1 MSFHFKNLVKKP
13 YLLVFLNGF
22 MLASLCY
29 FQMERSYEN
38 ELYFAIK
45 QSINN
50 RMDSDD
56 TQDSLIVKTMHTCH
70 YLMSDRATVFG
81 HEDMGTGFKMNYLH
95 PTTVDLMTARGA
107 CGAYSV
113 VLARM
118 LKTANFDVRIAQ
130 MKANGIFAAHNVVE
144 VQANKGWVVLDP
156 TFDVYFTKPDHSLAA
171 FEDVSRD
178 WNYYR
183 KQTPSTYD
191 TAYRYADVRYT
202 NWTKVPLLSRSMKG
216 ILNLCMGRAAAD
228 KVSIRTWFMNIYT
241 VYFFVCIL
249 MYIPVFIL
257 TFRRFIRSSFSF
269 AASER
274 HIQFESQT
282 R

>member
-1 MSFHFKNLVKKP
+1 MNFQFNSLVKKP

-38 ELYFAIK
+38 QLYSAIK
-45 QSINN
+45 QSINA
-50 RMDSDD
+50 RMDGDD

-70 YLMSDRATVFG
+70 NLMTDRAMVFG
-81 HEDMGTGFKMNYLH
+81 NEDLGRGIKMNILH
-95 PTTVDLMTARGA
+95 PTTVDLETANGA

-130 MKANGIFAAHNVVE
+130 MKANGIYAAHNVVE
-144 VQANKGWVVLDP
+144 VQATRGWAVLDP
-156 TFDVYFTKPDHSLAA
+156 TYDVYFTRPDHSLAA

-183 KQTPSTYD
+183 KQVPANYD
-191 TAYRYADVRYT
+191 TAYHYADVRYT
-202 NWTKVPLLSRSMKG
+202 NWTKVPLLSKSMKG

-228 KVSIRTWFMNIYT
+228 KVSIRTWFLNIYT

-249 MYIPVFIL
+249 LYIPIFLL

-274 HIQFESQT
+274 HIQFET
-282 R
+282 PAR

>member
-1 MSFHFKNLVKKP
+1 MSFQIRNIVKKP

-38 ELYFAIK
+38 ELYSAIK
-45 QSINN
+45 QSINTK
-50 RMDSDD
+50 MDGDD

-70 YLMSDRATVFG
+70 SLMSDRATVFG
-81 HEDMGTGFKMNYLH
+81 NEDMGNGFKMNYLH
-95 PTTVDLMTARGA
+95 PTSVDLMTAKGA

-130 MKANGIFAAHNVVE
+130 MKAGGIFAAHNVVE
-144 VQANKGWVVLDP
+144 VQANKGWAVLDP
-156 TFDVYFTKPDHSLAA
+156 TYDVYFTKPDHSLAD

-183 KQTPSTYD
+183 SQVPANYD
-191 TAYRYADVRYT
+191 TNYRYADVRYT
-202 NWTKVPLLSRSMKG
+202 NWTKVPLLSKSLKG
-216 ILNLCMGRAAAD
+216 VLNLCIGRAAAD
-228 KVSIRTWFMNIYT
+228 KVSVRTWFMNIYT
-241 VYFFVCIL
+241 IYFYVCIL

-257 TFRRFIRSSFSF
+257 TFRRFIRSSISF

-274 HIQFESQT
+274 HIQFESQA